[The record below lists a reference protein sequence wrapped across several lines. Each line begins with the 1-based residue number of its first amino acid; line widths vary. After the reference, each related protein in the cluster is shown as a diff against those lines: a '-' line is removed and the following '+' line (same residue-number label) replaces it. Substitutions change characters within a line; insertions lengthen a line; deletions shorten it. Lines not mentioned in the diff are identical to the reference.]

1 MPQPQHL
8 QQQQQPQNTQQQQQQ
23 QNGPFYPALYLYP
36 LNDSFVPKQISLA
49 PQNGRVKIGRQT
61 NAKTVPGE
69 RNGYFDSKVLSRQHA
84 EIWEEGGKIFIKD
97 VKSSNGTF
105 INGERLSQEG
115 VESEP
120 FELKTGDTVEF
131 GIDIVGE
138 DNKTIIH
145 HKVAANVVCILTPE
159 DLASI
164 PMHHGGPNARRG
176 MGSQLQANQAQN
188 AALGGMGGGAP
199 RAGKSGLT
207 FDHILSRLQTE
218 LAKSRE
224 TGGELQSLTGA
235 LVDVQDTL
243 GGALPSNLPPYP
255 STLPPVRPPPAQT
268 AEQAAGPAARAVSP
282 PVDPSQL
289 TNLQTQLHDTQST
302 LQQHLDKIR
311 HLETYVNEQE
321 SIKREVTFIKDQME
335 ERKREVEI
343 LLMQRRREED
353 GKVFSRR
360 RELEDDDDDARS
372 VATVTPDD
380 YSDDEEDRRRR
391 REELDRPRTPEPTGH
406 LADEDYEDER
416 RRQAELTTSQ
426 PSTSTIAA
434 AAAPQPDLSEIF
446 SQNALLTT
454 RLETLTQQLDSAMEL
469 SRTLQSQAQLAQ
481 STIAVLEAKVGS
493 LEAAVQEQRDKA
505 TAAATSSPVETQ
517 PQLPAEPTPPAE
529 PSVSKSIWDAWRDT
543 MEVEWKTERE
553 TWQSERER
561 LAGAVK
567 EWEKR
572 TVELERKEDERT
584 KKEEE
589 RRSGFDGSSEGE
601 ESDESDAEGASR
613 GDEDER
619 AVPNGAAA
627 GFASKKRKAG
637 GGRRRKAGQLANGV
651 LPSPM
656 SSPTSSAS
664 FDRSSRSQHT
674 RRSTSPSSVEPL
686 GSDPSHSLMNGKLP
700 LSPPNTSPRSRP
712 ESLAAGP
719 VEDLSSQTEGSTE
732 TESGAAAGGLG
743 LLNGAGGA
751 QFKAAA
757 TNGNPPSFVDSAQ
770 MFAQRNGVGSNGAP
784 GVKQMFGDIVSRL
797 FGFLVAVVGMGL
809 FVWTVAD
816 VASLLFFSPPS
827 SSSSSDRFAFL
838 RGLVDWIWV
847 GFDWDSASTRSVSPP
862 SSSTSN
868 NLPAPSSFLMAT
880 GIPPLFFQ
888 PLPYTLAATTVILA
902 AAAAAVYGQNQL
914 RI

>member
-1 MPQPQHL
+1 MPQPQHM
-8 QQQQQPQNTQQQQQQ
+8 QQQPQNPQHQQ
-23 QNGPFYPALYLYP
+23 QNGPFYPSLYLYP

-145 HKVAANVVCILTPE
+145 HKVAANVVCVLTPD
-159 DLASI
+159 DLANI
-164 PMHHGGPNARRG
+164 PMHHSGGPNNRRG
-176 MGSQLQANQAQN
+176 LGSQLQANQAQN
-188 AALGGMGGGAP
+188 NALGGMGGAP

-224 TGGELQSLTGA
+224 TGSELQTLNGA

-243 GGALPSNLPPYP
+243 GGALPPNLPPYP
-255 STLPPVRPPPAQT
+255 SNLPPVRPPPAT
-268 AEQAAGPAARAVSP
+268 AEQAAGAAGRSTSP
-282 PVDPSQL
+282 PIDPSQL

-311 HLETYVNEQE
+311 HLENYVTEQE

-343 LLMQRRREED
+343 LLMQRRRDED
-353 GKVFSRR
+353 DGGRFSRR
-360 RELEDDDDDARS
+360 REMVDDDDEDARS

-380 YSDDEEDRRRR
+380 DSEDEEDRRRR
-391 REELDRPRTPEPTGH
+391 REELGRPRTPEPTGH
-406 LADEDYEDER
+406 LADEDFEDER
-416 RRQAELTTSQ
+416 RRAAELAAASQ
-426 PSTSTIAA
+426 PSTSSAPVQST
-434 AAAPQPDLSEIF
+434 PQPDLSEIY
-446 SQNALLTT
+446 SQNALLAT
-454 RLETLTQQLDSAMEL
+454 RLESLTAQLDSAMEL
-469 SRTLQSQAQLAQ
+469 SRSLQTQAQLAQ

-493 LEAAVQEQRDKA
+493 LEAAVQEQKDKTPA
-505 TAAATSSPVETQ
+505 LVEEQPQPATSEPAPV
-517 PQLPAEPTPPAE
+517 AE
-529 PSVSKSIWDAWRDT
+529 PSIGKNLWDSWRDT

-561 LAGAVK
+561 LASAVK

-572 TVELERKEDERT
+572 TTELERKEDERT
-584 KKEEE
+584 LKEERLAAE
-589 RRSGFDGSSEGE
+589 RKQRRDEGFDSSSASE
-601 ESDESDAEGASR
+601 ESSDESDGEGASR
-613 GDEDER
+613 GDDDER
-619 AVPNGAAA
+619 VPSMVNG
-627 GFASKKRKAG
+627 FTSSPTKKRKG
-637 GGRRRKAGQLANGV
+637 GKHNRRRKAGQNGMVNGV

-664 FDRSSRSQHT
+664 FDRSSRSVHT
-674 RRSTSPSSVEPL
+674 RRSTSPSSVEP
-686 GSDPSHSLMNGKLP
+686 SDPSHSLMNGKLP
-700 LSPPNTSPRSRP
+700 LSPPNTSPRSRA

-719 VEDLSSQTEGSTE
+719 VEDISSQAEADPSTE
-732 TESGAAAGGLG
+732 TGSEGLG
-743 LLNGAGGA
+743 LVNGAATAPAPGP
-751 QFKAAA
+751 QYKVVA
-757 TNGNPPSFVDSAQ
+757 TNDGAFVDSAA
-770 MFAQRNGVGSNGAP
+770 MFAQRNGMGPNGP
-784 GVKQMFGDIVSRL
+784 TMKQMFGDIVSRL
-797 FGFLVAVVGMGL
+797 LGFTVALVGMGL
-809 FVWTVAD
+809 LLWSFAD
-816 VASLLFFSPPS
+816 AASLLFFDSVFVRQLFAWLWISPADHLTPSNSASTSAS
-827 SSSSSDRFAFL
+827 SSSNSF
-838 RGLVDWIWV
+838 
-847 GFDWDSASTRSVSPP
+847 
-862 SSSTSN
+862 
-868 NLPAPSSFLMAT
+868 LPAPSSFLMAARV
-880 GIPPLFFQ
+880 IPYFQ

-902 AAAAAVYGQNQL
+902 AVGAAMYGQNQL
-914 RI
+914 RV